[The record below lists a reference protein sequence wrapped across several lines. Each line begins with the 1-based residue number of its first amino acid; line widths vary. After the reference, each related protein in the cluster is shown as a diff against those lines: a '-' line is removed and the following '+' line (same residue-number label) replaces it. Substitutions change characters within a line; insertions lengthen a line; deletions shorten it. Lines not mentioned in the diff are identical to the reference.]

1 MVLLLN
7 YALIYLMMSNV
18 S

>member
-1 MVLLLN
+1 MVLLLK